1 MLLPKGLKI
10 FRHRFRN
17 QLLKPSV
24 LPKLL
29 NSGVRYSLM
38 SFLGKDYH
46 PAYPLVLMVEPSA
59 RCNLKCPLCAAGAG
73 EVKRTPSDLDFGLY
87 KRVIDKYFSHLLY
100 VLLFNQGEPFL
111 NRCFVDMIQYTH
123 DKNVYT
129 ITSTNGHYIR
139 SAYEARDIINSGLD
153 EIIISLD
160 GLTEDVYSKYRVG
173 GDFNRVI
180 EGIKLLVKEKKEL
193 DSFTPIIELQ
203 ILLTADTEGQ
213 IDEAKDFGEKLGV
226 DIVSAKT
233 LQLLDMKN
241 GKGFLP
247 ENDKY
252 RRYQENSGDLKL
264 RGDYRKRCGRL
275 YYSMSI
281 NSDGTVVPCCFDK
294 SGKYVFGS
302 IADEDVRDIWNGH
315 KFRAFRKRIL
325 ENRSAIEICGNCTEG
340 IDYLYS
346 KKWYV

>member
-1 MLLPKGLKI
+1 MLLPEDLKI
-10 FRHRFRN
+10 HWHRFKN
-17 QLLKPSV
+17 QVLKPSV

-38 SFLGKDYH
+38 SVFGRDYH
-46 PAYPLVLMVEPSA
+46 PTYPLVLMVEPSA
-59 RCNLKCPLCAAGAG
+59 RCNLKCPLCATGAG
-73 EVKRTPSDLDFGLY
+73 EVKRTPSDLDFELY
-87 KRVIDKYFSHLLY
+87 KNVIDKFSSHLLY

-111 NRCFVDMIQYTH
+111 NRCFVDMIRYSH

-129 ITSTNGHYIR
+129 ITSSNGHYIR
-139 SAYEARDIINSGLD
+139 NVVEARNIIRSGLD
-153 EIIISLD
+153 EIIMSLD
-160 GLTEDVYSKYRVG
+160 GLTEDVYSRYRVG

-193 DSFTPIIELQ
+193 SSFTPIIELQ

-213 IDEAKDFGEKLGV
+213 IDKAREFGENLGV

-233 LQLLDMKN
+233 LQLLDMKT
-241 GKGFLP
+241 GREFLP
-247 ENDKY
+247 DNEKY

-264 RGDYRKRCGRL
+264 RGGYRNRCGRL

-294 SGKYVFGS
+294 SGKYVFGN
-302 IADEDVRDIWNGH
+302 IADENVGDIWNGH

-325 ENRSAIEICGNCTEG
+325 ENRSAIDICSNCTEG